1 MSNKK
6 LTVMKEF
13 KIQAYTKAE
22 LAMLYFPDSLTSTTA
37 VKHLM
42 AWIRRNELLKKELQR
57 LGYMKTARLLTP
69 KEVAAIV
76 YYLGEP

>member
-1 MSNKK
+1 
-6 LTVMKEF
+6 MKEF

-22 LAMLYFPDSLTSTTA
+22 LAMLYFPDCLSSTTA

-42 AWIRRNELLKKELQR
+42 AWIRRNEMLKKELER
-57 LGYMKTARLLTP
+57 LGYLKTARLLTP
-69 KEVAAIV
+69 KEVEAIV